1 MTMAQRTSSAAE
13 LNKRPPVPEGFAE
26 IMKTTEWGTP
36 VSLLEFAPAQE
47 KIAGVFYLNNTKPT
61 VQDPWVIYDGFYL
74 SSHGDKVTIAVLVYK
89 DLINGTWSEDK
100 GTLSQITKC
109 GYELYFLNRAM
120 AEYFAKNIMSPCN
133 NVLRVACGKT
143 YNNLVD
149 QLEDRDQSGHFED
162 GLVLVTERAIP
173 KDQSH
178 FPVIRGITEVL
189 VNKKLHLVHVVA
201 SLNYITQSTDDEIN
215 LKDRHDLIEPMYYTS
230 EAVAGFGYN
239 DRVNGAKPLVSLR
252 GGSYEDVI
260 QHLARN
266 SK

>member
-13 LNKRPPVPEGFAE
+13 LTKRPPVPEG
-26 IMKTTEWGTP
+26 MKTTEWGTP

-74 SSHGDKVTIAVLVYK
+74 SSHGDKVAIAVLVYK

-100 GTLSQITKC
+100 GTPSQITKC

-120 AEYFAKNIMSPCN
+120 AEYYARNILNPCSK
-133 NVLRVACGKT
+133 VLQVACGKT

-149 QLEDRDQSGHFED
+149 QLEDRDQAGHFED
-162 GLVLVTERAIP
+162 GLVLVTDSVPAKTELGY
-173 KDQSH
+173 
-178 FPVIRGITEVL
+178 PVIRGITEVL

-201 SLNYITQSTDDEIN
+201 GVNHVGQPTDHEVN
-215 LKDRHDLIEPMYYTS
+215 LQDRKDLIEPMYYTS
-230 EAVAGFGYN
+230 EAVAGFGFN
-239 DRVNGAKPLVSLR
+239 DRVKGLKILSSMR

>member
-13 LNKRPPVPEGFAE
+13 LTKRPPAPEGFSE

-74 SSHGDKVTIAVLVYK
+74 SSHGDKVTIAVLTYK

-100 GTLSQITKC
+100 GTPSQVTKS
-109 GYELYFLNRAM
+109 GYELYFLNQAM
-120 AEYFAKNIMSPCN
+120 AEYCAKNILNPCSKA
-133 NVLRVACGKT
+133 LRVACAKT

-149 QLEDRDQSGHFED
+149 QLEDRDQAGHFED
-162 GLVLVTERAIP
+162 GLVLVTECITP
-173 KDQSH
+173 KDESH

-201 SLNYITQSTDDEIN
+201 SVNHVAQSNDHEVN
-215 LKDRHDLIEPMYYTS
+215 LKDRKDLIEPMYYVS
-230 EAVAGFGYN
+230 ERVAGFGFN
-239 DRVNGAKPLVSLR
+239 DRVKGLKILSSMR

>member
-13 LNKRPPVPEGFAE
+13 LTKRPPAPEGFAE

-36 VSLLEFAPAQE
+36 VSLLEFTPAQE
-47 KIAGVFYLNNTKPT
+47 KIVGLFYLNNTKPT

-74 SSHGDKVTIAVLVYK
+74 SSHGDKVVIAVLVYK

-100 GTLSQITKC
+100 GTPSQITKS

-120 AEYFAKNIMSPCN
+120 AEYYAKNILNPCGK
-133 NVLRVACGKT
+133 VLQAVCGKT

-149 QLEDRDQSGHFED
+149 QLEDRDQAGHFED
-162 GLVLVTERAIP
+162 GLVLITDSVPAKTE
-173 KDQSH
+173 SGY
-178 FPVIRGITEVL
+178 PVLRGITEVL

-201 SLNYITQSTDDEIN
+201 SAGSVLQDLDSVV
-215 LKDRHDLIEPMYYTS
+215 LKNRQDLIEPMYYTS

-239 DRVNGAKPLVSLR
+239 DRVNGAKPLASLR

>member
-13 LNKRPPVPEGFAE
+13 LTKRPPAPEGFAE
-26 IMKTTEWGTP
+26 ITKQTEWGTP

-47 KIAGVFYLNNTKPT
+47 KIVGLFYLTNTKPT

-100 GTLSQITKC
+100 GTPSQITKS
-109 GYELYFLNRAM
+109 GYEVYFLNRAM
-120 AEYFAKNIMSPCN
+120 AEYYAKNILNPFSN
-133 NVLRVACGKT
+133 LLKAAAVKT

-149 QLEDRDQSGHFED
+149 QLEDRDQAGHFED
-162 GLVLVTERAIP
+162 GLVLITDSVPAKTE
-173 KDQSH
+173 SGY
-178 FPVIRGITEVL
+178 PVLRGITEVL

-201 SLNYITQSTDDEIN
+201 SVGSVIQDLDSVV
-215 LKDRHDLIEPMYYTS
+215 LKNRQDLIEPMYYTS
-230 EAVAGFGYN
+230 DAVAGFGYN
-239 DRVNGAKPLVSLR
+239 DRVNGAKPLASLR
-252 GGSYEDVI
+252 GCSYEEII